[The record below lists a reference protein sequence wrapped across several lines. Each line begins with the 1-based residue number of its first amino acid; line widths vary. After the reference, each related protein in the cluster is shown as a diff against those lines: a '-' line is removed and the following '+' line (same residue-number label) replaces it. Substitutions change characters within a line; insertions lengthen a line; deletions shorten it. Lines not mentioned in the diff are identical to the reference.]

1 MSPPRRQ
8 GRRVPARWP
17 EAALRARP
25 AGVRP
30 PQRRFRTWR
39 RSGFGLRVNLQGVR
53 AHRPAARGQ
62 PFFFQE
68 PDARSPSQRSTTRL
82 LLVFLGLWGWRRQL
96 PSAGAGAPAACSAPA
111 VAVPSTPAKSPPRLA
126 AVSTS
131 ACPGH
136 SCSLRPGCKESGT
149 RSRSRSSLCG
159 PGGTWR
165 GRAGCRGRPCTPTC
179 LPGLPKSLSRGF
191 RCSRVPR
198 RPLRQIGEASFL
210 FCSEKSKSQGRER
223 ASVTLAAQARGAA
236 SYHMQLSGG

>member
-1 MSPPRRQ
+1 MSPPRRR
-8 GRRVPARWP
+8 GRGVPARRP

-25 AGVRP
+25 AGVHP

-68 PDARSPSQRSTTRL
+68 PDAGSPSQRSTTRL

-96 PSAGAGAPAACSAPA
+96 PSTGAGAPAACSAPA
-111 VAVPSTPAKSPPRLA
+111 VAVPSTPAKSPPGL

-131 ACPGH
+131 ARPGQ
-136 SCSLRPGCKESGT
+136 SRSLRPGCKESGT
-149 RSRSRSSLCG
+149 HSRSRSSLCG
-159 PGGTWR
+159 PRGTWR
-165 GRAGCRGRPCTPTC
+165 GRAGCRGRPIAPTC

-191 RCSRVPR
+191 RCSPVPR
-198 RPLRQIGEASFL
+198 RPLWQIGEASFL
-210 FCSEKSKSQGRER
+210 FCSVKSKSQGRER

-236 SYHMQLSGG
+236 SSHMQLSGG